1 MAVPNA
7 SKSRLGGNKRGA
19 NEPNP
24 LLDNE
29 EHTDPVSSLKDVR
42 VDGDDLAAP
51 RSLSLVTDSPPA
63 APSSDVMALEVPA
76 TGGSG
81 PMSEVE
87 QDHLRICESS
97 IDDLRLAFAKA
108 GRALQII
115 RDGRL
120 YRGHYKN
127 FDDYVEQRWNM
138 QRSYA
143 NKLVRAWPLAEQ
155 LRPHAPALNEGQVRE
170 LLPVAAEH
178 GDKAAV
184 IVYRAIAESGGVKVT
199 ASLLRDAVAVLP
211 RDRFDEQAVIERI
224 NSLLRGEV
232 TPKQITSDSNLF
244 EKAGSRIDALTKK
257 VVEQTTEDPDGA
269 RAFAAKLRTLAEQ
282 IESGLG

>member
-1 MAVPNA
+1 MPVPSA
-7 SKSRLGGNKRGA
+7 SKGKLGGNKKDA
-19 NEPNP
+19 PNP
-24 LLDNE
+24 LLDDQ
-29 EHTDPVSSLKDVR
+29 EHTDPVSSLKDLR
-42 VDGDDLAAP
+42 LDPADTASPG
-51 RSLSLVTDSPPA
+51 LSLVPEPSPEPA
-63 APSSDVMALEVPA
+63 PPTDVMMLEVPA

-81 PMSEVE
+81 PMSPAE
-87 QDHLRICESS
+87 QDHLQICESS

-120 YRGHYKN
+120 YRGQYRN

-143 NKLVRAWPLAEQ
+143 NKLIRAWPLAEQ

-178 GDKAAV
+178 GDSAAV
-184 IVYRAIAESGGVKVT
+184 VVYRTIAEADGVKVT
-199 ASLLRDAVAVLP
+199 ASILRDVVAVLP
-211 RDRFDEQAVIERI
+211 REEFDERSAIDRI
-224 NSLLRGEV
+224 RAFLRGDLSPRS
-232 TPKQITSDSNLF
+232 TTGRSNVF
-244 EKAGSRIDALTKK
+244 EQAGSRIDALTKK
-257 VVEQTTEDPDGA
+257 VVGQTTEDPDGA

-282 IESGLG
+282 IENGLG